1 MNRLPLLALAILICL
16 SNVPSAFAGP
26 KEEFIKAVVEQK
38 SCKLPPEKAEEL
50 ATPGRTG
57 NIVKFTNCA
66 EATIDLGGGCK
77 ITCTK
82 SGATIGN

>member
-1 MNRLPLLALAILICL
+1 MNRLPKLALAILVSIAIM
-16 SNVPSAFAGP
+16 PSAFAGA
-26 KEEFIKAVVEQK
+26 KEDFVKAVVDQ
-38 SCKLPPEKAEEL
+38 CKLPQEKGEEL

-57 NIVKFTNCA
+57 NIVKFSNCA
-66 EATIDLGGGCK
+66 EASIDLGGGCK